1 MVETT
6 LCYIEQDGKYLML
19 FRNKKKND
27 INEGKWVGIGGKF
40 EAGETDDQCLLRE
53 VFEETGLT
61 LTEYKKRGIVDF
73 TLNAGFSERM
83 HLYTA
88 TAFRGTL
95 AEVCNEGEL
104 RWVEKEKVSDLPRWE
119 GDKIFMEKLLKGEND
134 FYLRLDYEGDK
145 LINVSEVME

>member
-1 MVETT
+1 MLNTT

-40 EAGETDDQCLLRE
+40 EPGETDDQCLLRE

-61 LTEYKKRGIVDF
+61 LTEYQKRGIVDF
-73 TLNAGFSERM
+73 SLDKGFSERM

-88 TAFRGTL
+88 TGFTGTL
-95 AEVCNEGEL
+95 TEECNEGEL
-104 RWVEKEKVSDLPRWE
+104 RWVEKEKVSELPRWE
-119 GDKIFMEKLLKGEND
+119 GDKIFMKKLLDGESD

-145 LINVSEVME
+145 LVNVVME